1 MAMRYQLNEK
11 KALAALLL
19 LMGAFVLIANTTV
32 LAGPVQVSEKGA
44 ALLLIALGALTL
56 SIRLFRKAR
65 VRY

>member
-1 MAMRYQLNEK
+1 MRYQLNEK